1 MARSYTIKTAVVHQY
16 MADPVRYATN
26 IQYQVCDEVTTVESR
41 WNHVIGSNTDQTM
54 VVRTLEG
61 SVETT
66 CLTTGSNPATHSE
79 IRSHLD
85 SLVGV

>member
-1 MARSYTIKTAVVHQY
+1 MARSYTIKTSY
-16 MADPVRYATN
+16 SFICSTDTVRYADI

-41 WNHVIGSNTDQTM
+41 WNHVIGSNTDQTR
-54 VVRTLEG
+54 VVRTPQG
-61 SVETT
+61 SVQQTT
-66 CLTTGSNPATHSE
+66 LVTDSRAATDAE

>member
-16 MADPVRYATN
+16 MADPIRYATN

-41 WNHVIGSNTDQTM
+41 MNWVTGTNTDQTR
-54 VVRTLEG
+54 VTSTLEG

-66 CLTTGSNPATHSE
+66 CLTTGSNPATDSE

>member
-1 MARSYTIKTAVVHQY
+1 MARSYTIKTAY
-16 MADPVRYATN
+16 SFICSTDTVRYASE

-41 WNHVIGSNTDQTM
+41 LNHVTGSNTDQTR
-54 VVRTLEG
+54 VVRTPQG
-61 SVETT
+61 SVQQTT
-66 CLTTGSNPATHSE
+66 LVTDSRAATDAE

>member
-1 MARSYTIKTAVVHQY
+1 MARSYTIKTSRVHQY

-41 WNHVIGSNTDQTM
+41 LNHVIGSNTDQTR
-54 VVRTLEG
+54 VVRTPQG
-61 SVETT
+61 SVQETT
-66 CLTTGSNPATHSE
+66 LVTDSRAATDAE

>member
-1 MARSYTIKTAVVHQY
+1 M
-16 MADPVRYATN
+16 
-26 IQYQVCDEVTTVESR
+26 
-41 WNHVIGSNTDQTM
+41 NHVTGSNTDQTR

-61 SVETT
+61 SVQTT
-66 CLTTGSNPATHSE
+66 CLTTGSNPATDAE

>member
-1 MARSYTIKTAVVHQY
+1 MARSYTIKTSRVHQY

-26 IQYQVCDEVTTVESR
+26 IQYQVCDAVTTTASR
-41 WNHVIGSNTDQTM
+41 MNVVLGRMTDQTSI
-54 VVRTLEG
+54 VRTPQG
-61 SVETT
+61 SVQETT
-66 CLTTGSNPATHSE
+66 LVTDSRAATDAE